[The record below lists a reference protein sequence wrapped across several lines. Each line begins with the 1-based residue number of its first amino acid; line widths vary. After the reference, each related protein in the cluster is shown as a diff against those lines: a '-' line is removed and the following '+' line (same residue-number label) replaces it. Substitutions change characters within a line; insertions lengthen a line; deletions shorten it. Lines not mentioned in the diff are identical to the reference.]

1 MSRSY
6 EMLLKDKEIIAS
18 EVLNEYNQLV
28 EYFIIFIILLHN

>member
-28 EYFIIFIILLHN
+28 EYFIIIILHN